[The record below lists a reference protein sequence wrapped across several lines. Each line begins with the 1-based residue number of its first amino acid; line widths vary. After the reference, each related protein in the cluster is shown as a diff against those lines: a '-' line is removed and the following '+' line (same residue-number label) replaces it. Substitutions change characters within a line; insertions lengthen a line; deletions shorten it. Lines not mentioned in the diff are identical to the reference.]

1 MKTGGPASGKA
12 RSRARVETGV
22 GIVVCLLV
30 LAILA
35 VGRGKTGAQSLA
47 QGAAPASVSLRVAT
61 WNLRDCS
68 ARDPVTKAELLL
80 HQDIA
85 RFLAETR
92 PDIAVFEEIQV
103 DGARGGDMAKLSEA
117 LAAAG
122 WDMPYTAVVDTK
134 GEDDIALFSRFEI
147 LGSGPVLRPS
157 NNDPWPRAGLQAQ
170 LSVSGLRLHVFG
182 FHFKAMGD
190 SASENAREA
199 QARAL
204 QALLAKEFGEGLR
217 TENVI
222 LAGDFNTANP
232 SDFWEKGSTLSILS
246 MKDDE
251 DPYNDFI
258 SSNYSYKQNYPTFN
272 DSRYS
277 SLLDHIFLSPSLS
290 QGFESGQ
297 VLVLSPGW
305 RQDGIPVSDHA
316 MVVVDLTLPIN

>member
-1 MKTGGPASGKA
+1 MKSGGPASDRA

-30 LAILA
+30 LALLA
-35 VGRGKTGAQSLA
+35 VGRGKTAAQTH
-47 QGAAPASVSLRVAT
+47 APSTVPGNVSLRIAT

-68 ARDPVTKAELLL
+68 ARDPVTKTELLL

-85 RFLAETR
+85 RFLSQTR

-103 DGARGGDMAKLSEA
+103 DSARGGDIAKLSEA

-122 WDMPYTAVVDTK
+122 WEMPYTAVVDTK

-147 LGSGPVLRPS
+147 LSSGPVLQPS
-157 NNDPWPRAGLQAQ
+157 GNDPWPRAGLQAQ
-170 LSVSGLRLHVFG
+170 VSVSGLPMHVFG

-190 SASENAREA
+190 SASEKAREA

-204 QALLAKEFGEGLR
+204 QAHLTAKFGTGLH
-217 TENVI
+217 TENVV
-222 LAGDFNTANP
+222 LAGDFNTANA

-251 DPYNDFI
+251 DPHNDFI
-258 SSNYSYKQNYPTFN
+258 SSNYSYKQNSPTFS

-290 QGFESGQ
+290 RGFGSGQ
-297 VLVLSPGW
+297 VFVLSPGR

-316 MVVVDLTLPIN
+316 MVVVDLALSVN